1 MPGRHADVVESI
13 AGTRTVPVLVDSEA
27 AEPITD
33 STDILQYVEQLTPEP
48 ALFPD
53 EASQRQRVL
62 DIEGWL
68 DEEVARPNARFNYCY
83 ISEHPQAFLGYFMNG
98 LSKTQKM
105 GAALIRPMLPGIV
118 AQFREDRELDREA
131 AESYRREVF
140 EACDRLEQLLDE
152 SSGDYLVG
160 NTFSAADLTA
170 ACVFGL
176 GLRLTGTPW
185 EPSKAELKAY
195 PGGTEPQ
202 EMLDHRDELSS
213 RRAAQWVAELWQK
226 HR

>member
-1 MPGRHADVVESI
+1 
-13 AGTRTVPVLVDSEA
+13 
-27 AEPITD
+27 
-33 STDILQYVEQLTPEP
+33 
-48 ALFPD
+48 
-53 EASQRQRVL
+53 
-62 DIEGWL
+62 
-68 DEEVARPNARFNYCY
+68 
-83 ISEHPQAFLGYFMNG
+83 MNG

-118 AQFREDRELDREA
+118 AQFREDRELNREA

-140 EACDRLEQLLDE
+140 EACDRVEQLLDE

-176 GLRLTGTPW
+176 GLRLADTPW

-213 RRAAQWVAELWQK
+213 RPRRPVGCRALAKTPLAGFP
-226 HR
+226 HPACPGRFA